1 MKRAI
6 RFIALLVAALLA
18 LAAVAG
24 SGEGLGTRL
33 PEIGDYFTE
42 RDLSGE
48 WDATATP
55 IELTGDTAVCASH
68 VVSVE
73 GGTITIADGGTYVL
87 SGTLEDGSIVVDVK
101 DDERVQLVLNGVSIT
116 SADSAAILVKQADKV
131 FITLADSTENALI
144 NGGSFADEAVGA
156 VIFSDED
163 LSFNGTGSLTIS
175 SPAGDG
181 IDGKDDVKFA
191 SGTYVITAA
200 GRGID
205 ANDSVRIAGGSYTIV
220 SGGDAIRAKHS
231 SNESL
236 GYVYIWDGS
245 FELTAG
251 GGAGEMKAQEFGT
264 MGFGGG
270 FGRGGMTRRDFEGS
284 EDMTPPDYAEGEGMT
299 PPEFSGTEGE
309 DMTPPDFEE
318 GGDMIPPDF
327 AEGEAGMPGF
337 PGGMEPDVGGESAE
351 DEAALVSAKGIR
363 ASDDLIILGGSF
375 DIDSLDDALHADGS
389 VTIAGG
395 SIEAA
400 SGDDGIHA
408 DATLSVLDG
417 SINITQSSEGLEG
430 EVIAVSGGDIYV
442 RASDDGLNAS
452 GSSGEGETFAAQEG
466 VLIDIS
472 GGTLYVNADGDGIDS
487 NGDITISGGIVV
499 VSGPENG
506 ANGSLDYN
514 GTAIISGGTVIAA
527 GASGMAEN
535 FSEGSTQAAFLVGL
549 NGGAGTINVSDA
561 DGNVI
566 LSAELEKSYA
576 TVVVSSPELI
586 VGETYTVA
594 SGEASAEITL
604 TDTVTGAD
612 AGGMGGM
619 GDMRG
624 MGGMRPFG
632 GDADQTGNEG

>member
-73 GGTITIADGGTYVL
+73 GGTITIVDGGTYVL
-87 SGTLEDGSIVVDVK
+87 SGTLEDGCVIVDVK

-131 FITLADSTENALI
+131 FITLAEGTENALA

-163 LSFNGTGSLTIS
+163 LSFNGTGSITIS

-236 GYVYIWDGS
+236 GYVYIWDGI

-251 GGAGEMKAQEFGT
+251 GGAGEMKAQEFSA
-264 MGFGGG
+264 MGFAGG

-284 EDMTPPDYAEGEGMT
+284 EDMTPPEFSGTEGENMT
-299 PPEFSGTEGE
+299 PPEFSGTEGKG
-309 DMTPPDFEE
+309 MTPPN
-318 GGDMIPPDF
+318 F

-351 DEAALVSAKGIR
+351 DEAASVSAKGIR

-417 SINITQSSEGLEG
+417 SVNITQSSEGLEG

-487 NGDITISGGIVV
+487 NGDITISGGTVV

-514 GTAIISGGTVIAA
+514 GTATVTGGTVIAA

-561 DGNVI
+561 DGNEI
-566 LSAELEKSYA
+566 LSAELEKGYA

-632 GDADQTGNEG
+632 GDAGQTGNEG